1 MSNIPEDYTFP
12 PHYMNDGLRS
22 FNIIIED
29 DLGNPV
35 DLTGALVRMQL
46 STSNTTQ
53 PPNPAFTFSTELE
66 GDALLTLAQGA
77 QGIITFEQVNSLTLA
92 AGKYY
97 YDLEVTDEGG
107 FVTTYLKGTW
117 EIIRDI
123 TR

>member
-1 MSNIPEDYTFP
+1 PYVRSADTVILLFLTPAPSCSTPAPYTTLF
-12 PHYMNDGLRS
+12 R
-22 FNIIIED
+22 
-29 DLGNPV
+29 
-35 DLTGALVRMQL
+35 
-46 STSNTTQ
+46 SNTTQ
-53 PPNPAFTFSTELE
+53 PPNPAFTFSTEQD

-97 YDLEVTDEGG
+97 YDLEVTDAQG